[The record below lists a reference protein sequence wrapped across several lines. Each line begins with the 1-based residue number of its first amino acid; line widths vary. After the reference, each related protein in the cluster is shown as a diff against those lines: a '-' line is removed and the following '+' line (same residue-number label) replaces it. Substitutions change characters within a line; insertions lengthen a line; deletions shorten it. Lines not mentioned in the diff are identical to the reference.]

1 MAILLAREGR
11 ISVQFKDLDARWRVL
26 TEEVITGMHEWRQQH
41 PKATFREIET
51 ALDERLARVR
61 ARMLEDAALLSRSA
75 DLTAE
80 GGAPPVACP
89 DCGTPLEPRG
99 THTRHLVTD
108 HDQAINLPRTYA
120 FCPQCQKGFFPSG

>member
-1 MAILLAREGR
+1 M
-11 ISVQFKDLDARWRVL
+11 QFKDLDARWRVL
-26 TEEVITGMHEWRQQH
+26 TEEVITGMQEWRQQH

-80 GGAPPVACP
+80 EGEPPVACP
-89 DCGTPLEPRG
+89 ECGTPLQPRG
-99 THTRHLVTD
+99 VQTRQLVTD
-108 HDQAINLPRTYA
+108 RNQMIHLKRTYA
-120 FCPQCQKGFFPSG
+120 FCPQCQKAFFPSG